1 MQTAA
6 ARNVRALIAD
16 NMRVILLKSS
26 YLNCIG
32 SALCVCAMFFVSL
45 RTRHEHMC
53 DYTGPAVGGT
63 SNATSDDLSNPARLN
78 TRSAHT

>member
-16 NMRVILLKSS
+16 NMRVILLKSF
-26 YLNCIG
+26 YLNCIE
-32 SALCVCAMFFVSL
+32 STVCVCAMFFVSL

-53 DYTGPAVGGT
+53 VYTGPAVGGT
-63 SNATSDDLSNPARLN
+63 SNATSDDLSNPRA
-78 TRSAHT
+78 